1 MLSYSAWNQES
12 RTQGSLQFVEIT
24 NIGANEQKYFH
35 IM

>member
-1 MLSYSAWNQES
+1 VLETTNS